1 MINCIKCNTE
11 LPNEHKGAKLCDNCM
26 PKSIISNNPSY
37 LEQLAVAQ
45 EPIKFKRRTT
55 TIFKY
60 EDKEYCIELDESES
74 MYLIYRL
81 IFNENFSVYKKDL
94 QLFDDACGYLT
105 QVAVNAF
112 DCFLN
117 REQIIFNKDWINEPD
132 FSDKDGQL
140 YIEIIKKP

>member
-11 LPNEHKGAKLCDNCM
+11 LPTEHKGAKLCDDCM

-45 EPIKFKRRTT
+45 EPIEFKRKTT
-55 TIFKY
+55 TIYKY

-74 MYLIYRL
+74 MYLIYKL
-81 IFNENFSVYKKDL
+81 IFNENYSVDDELFS
-94 QLFDDACGYLT
+94 DACGYLT
-105 QVAVNAF
+105 QVAVNAL
-112 DCFLN
+112 DCYLT
-117 REQIIFNKDWINEPD
+117 REQIIFNSDWTNDVE

-140 YIEIIKKP
+140 YIEITKKP